1 MASLNFDATQVAPDM
16 GFEVLPDGWY
26 DAMIDESEMKPTK
39 DGSGAY
45 LQLRFSIMGGFANGQ
60 KVFQRLNLQNANQTA
75 QDIAYKQLS
84 AICHAIGVMQLQD
97 SSQLHG
103 QPMKIKLKIRKD
115 QTGQYGDTN
124 EINGYKNINEQVEMA
139 QRAAPV
145 NAGFAPAAPA
155 PGFGQPVAPVTPAFA
170 APVNPAPAATPAAQ
184 PWQQPNAAQP
194 WQQPAATPAA
204 VAQPAPVQ
212 PANPNPAPT
221 PAWAAAPTQPAPAA
235 QPAQPA
241 PVAPAATPAEQQAG
255 QQAQAAVPPWQQ

>member
-16 GFEVLPDGWY
+16 GFEVLPAGWY

-103 QPMKIKLKIRKD
+103 QPMKIKLKIRND
-115 QTGQYGDTN
+115 
-124 EINGYKNINEQVEMA
+124 VL
-139 QRAAPV
+139 
-145 NAGFAPAAPA
+145 
-155 PGFGQPVAPVTPAFA
+155 
-170 APVNPAPAATPAAQ
+170 
-184 PWQQPNAAQP
+184 
-194 WQQPAATPAA
+194 
-204 VAQPAPVQ
+204 
-212 PANPNPAPT
+212 
-221 PAWAAAPTQPAPAA
+221 AAANLLGEDEDFDGL
-235 QPAQPA
+235 
-241 PVAPAATPAEQQAG
+241 VSFFEEG
-255 QQAQAAVPPWQQ
+255 VF

>member
-16 GFEVLPDGWY
+16 GFEVLPAGWY

-45 LQLRFSIMGGFANGQ
+45 LQIRFTIMGGFANGQ

-84 AICHAIGVMQLQD
+84 AICHAISVMQLQD

-115 QTGQYGDTN
+115 QTGQYSDTN

-139 QRAAPV
+139 TKPAAPT
-145 NAGFAPAAPA
+145 GFAPQATA
-155 PGFGQPVAPVTPAFA
+155 GFGQPVAPVVPAFTTPV
-170 APVNPAPAATPAAQ
+170 APAVNPAPAAPVTPAAQ
-184 PWQQPNAAQP
+184 PWQQPQATQP
-194 WQQPAATPAA
+194 WQQPTATPAS
-204 VAQPAPVQ
+204 PV
-212 PANPNPAPT
+212 N
-221 PAWAAAPTQPAPAA
+221 PAPAA
-235 QPAQPA
+235 QVTEA
-241 PVAPAATPAEQQAG
+241 PVAQPTPAVNPEQANAG
-255 QQAQAAVPPWQQ
+255 QQAQAAVPPWQQQ

>member
-16 GFEVLPDGWY
+16 GFEVLPAGWY
-26 DAMIDESEMKPTK
+26 DAMIDESEMRPTK

-115 QTGQYGDTN
+115 QTGQYNDTN

-139 QRAAPV
+139 SKAVAGGFAAAPGFTQPAAPV
-145 NAGFAPAAPA
+145 APAFATPAPAPAVAPAAVAPATQQPQQLQPWDQPAVVAAIASVAPAAP
-155 PGFGQPVAPVTPAFA
+155 VAPV
-170 APVNPAPAATPAAQ
+170 ATPAA
-184 PWQQPNAAQP
+184 PAQ
-194 WQQPAATPAA
+194 
-204 VAQPAPVQ
+204 
-212 PANPNPAPT
+212 
-221 PAWAAAPTQPAPAA
+221 PAWAAAPTAAPAPVEAAAPAPAA
-235 QPAQPA
+235 VTPA
-241 PVAPAATPAEQQAG
+241 PVNTEAG
-255 QQAQAAVPPWQQ
+255 QQAQAATPPWQR